1 VNGRLW
7 MSCALPRMDAS
18 FCCFRV
24 TLRVSTVRIR
34 VRVGMLIP
42 EYRYGKNATT
52 DGKNR
57 YGQN

>member
-1 VNGRLW
+1 
-7 MSCALPRMDAS
+7 MDAS